1 MAARDPRPQSGGQPG
16 AEPAAEPGPER
27 GSERGSERGPGSDP
41 GSGPGS
47 GPGSDPE
54 RGGAD
59 AQDDVRARFRA
70 ALERKQA
77 AHHGTAA
84 GPDDT
89 AHGPHS
95 ATGPAKKQRQFR
107 RKSG

>member
-27 GSERGSERGPGSDP
+27 GAERGPGSD
-41 GSGPGS
+41 
-47 GPGSDPE
+47 PGSDPE

-77 AHHGTAA
+77 AHHGTVA